1 VVHQDRPH
9 QAGAGKG
16 VIVRILFFALLFAPL
31 VVFASGEE
39 PDLES
44 ANIDSQDAIS
54 IQRGARTFVNYCL
67 NCHSANSMRY
77 IQLTELGLTEQQI
90 TESLLF
96 TADKVGEPMGI
107 SANRK
112 EQKQWFG
119 VEPPDLSVIARS
131 RGTDW
136 LYTYLRTFYRDGTRP
151 TGWNNL
157 AFPNVGMPHALWQ
170 LQGIQAMK
178 TESEEHDGHKAGKKM
193 LVLEKPGNLSV
204 LEYDKLAR
212 DLVNFL
218 SYMAE
223 PEKTKRSQIGVVV
236 LFFLLLLLLPA
247 WLLKKEYWKDVH

>member
-1 VVHQDRPH
+1 VKTWLLAVLIFPV
-9 QAGAGKG
+9 A
-16 VIVRILFFALLFAPL
+16 VCALADELRL
-31 VVFASGEE
+31 
-39 PDLES
+39 DS

-67 NCHSANSMRY
+67 NCHSATAMRY
-77 IQLTELGLTEQQI
+77 NRLMDLGLTEQQI
-90 TESLLF
+90 KDNLLF
-96 TADKVGEPMGI
+96 TAEKVGDPMAI

-112 EQKQWFG
+112 DQKQWFG

-131 RGTDW
+131 RSTDW
-136 LYTYLRTFYRDGTRP
+136 LYTYLRTFYRDEKRP

-170 LQGIQAMK
+170 LQGIQAVK
-178 TESEEHDGHKAGKKM
+178 IEIEEHGGHKSEERKLM
-193 LVLEKPGNLSV
+193 LETPGTMSPLQYDNLT
-204 LEYDKLAR
+204 R

-223 PEKTKRSQIGVVV
+223 PEKIKRSQIGILV
-236 LFFLLLLLLPA
+236 LLFLLLLLVPA